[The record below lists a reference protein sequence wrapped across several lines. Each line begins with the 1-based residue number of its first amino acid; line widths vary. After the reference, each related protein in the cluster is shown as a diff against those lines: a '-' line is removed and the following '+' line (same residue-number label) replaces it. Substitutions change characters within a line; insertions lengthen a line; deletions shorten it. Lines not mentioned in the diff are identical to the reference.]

1 MPHQSGVRGALGA
14 AATGTAGVAPRVGR
28 GGAKAGDRG
37 AEGARVTGGRREAAM
52 DGTVIM
58 AGGVLGAL
66 GAAATG
72 SAGEAPRRGTDS
84 AKAGDRGVEG
94 AGVTGG
100 SREAAMDGTA
110 ETAGGV
116 HGEAGAAAEATATR
130 RGGEAATTPGLGR
143 GASIAG
149 AAVLRKED
157 VQTAIPCA
165 KVVIITQMALR
176 PAENAVSVEIHVY
189 TDKQT
194 VTRIGRV

>member
-1 MPHQSGVRGALGA
+1 MPHQSGVRGAPGA
-14 AATGTAGVAPRVGR
+14 AAAGGADVAPRR
-28 GGAKAGDRG
+28 GIDSAKAGDRG
-37 AEGARVTGGRREAAM
+37 AGGAMVTAGRREAAM

-66 GAAATG
+66 GPAAAG
-72 SAGEAPRRGTDS
+72 IVDVAPRRGTDS

-94 AGVTGG
+94 AGVTAGR
-100 SREAAMDGTA
+100 REAAMDGIA
-110 ETAGGV
+110 ETAGGA
-116 HGEAGAAAEATATR
+116 HGEAGAAAEAMAIR
-130 RGGEAATTPGLGR
+130 REGEGATTPGLGR

-149 AAVLRKED
+149 AAVPRRED

-176 PAENAVSVEIHVY
+176 RAGNVANVEILVY

-194 VTRIGRV
+194 ATLIEHV